1 MLVEQNTT
9 LGQLYHDFGA
19 ALLTIITFM
28 GYTLYIRSF
37 CFDKKKKHDKDAEA
51 MH

>member
-28 GYTLYIRSF
+28 GYRYIVYKELLF
-37 CFDKKKKHDKDAEA
+37 
-51 MH
+51 